1 MTKGVAFAEGPST
14 FTRVL
19 PLRSLPL
26 SAFHRTF
33 VTSIICTRP
42 DLASVLTLSLFL
54 CLPPHRTRVAEEGLF
69 PSFSDK
75 LPPTS
80 QLQQS
85 IGAGQKIFSL
95 FAFLLR
101 CRVLTHISYPEMQW
115 NTWRE
120 MCGGQDP
127 LRNWIGLC
135 PCRGLSATDIRL
147 KVKLIVRPGFMNG
160 PKLRRITG
168 KYQTTQSL
176 LFSFNIIITPYV
188 FLKRKICKFLLPKN
202 CKSLPKKK
210 GL

>member
-42 DLASVLTLSLFL
+42 DL

-85 IGAGQKIFSL
+85 IGAG
-95 FAFLLR
+95 
-101 CRVLTHISYPEMQW
+101 VLTHLSYPEMRW

-120 MCGGQDP
+120 MCGG
-127 LRNWIGLC
+127 
-135 PCRGLSATDIRL
+135 
-147 KVKLIVRPGFMNG
+147 
-160 PKLRRITG
+160 
-168 KYQTTQSL
+168 
-176 LFSFNIIITPYV
+176 
-188 FLKRKICKFLLPKN
+188 
-202 CKSLPKKK
+202 
-210 GL
+210 

>member
-42 DLASVLTLSLFL
+42 DL

-101 CRVLTHISYPEMQW
+101 CRGTYSFIISRDAVEHVAGDVW
-115 NTWRE
+115 
-120 MCGGQDP
+120 
-127 LRNWIGLC
+127 WIG
-135 PCRGLSATDIRL
+135 PT
-147 KVKLIVRPGFMNG
+147 
-160 PKLRRITG
+160 
-168 KYQTTQSL
+168 
-176 LFSFNIIITPYV
+176 
-188 FLKRKICKFLLPKN
+188 
-202 CKSLPKKK
+202 
-210 GL
+210 